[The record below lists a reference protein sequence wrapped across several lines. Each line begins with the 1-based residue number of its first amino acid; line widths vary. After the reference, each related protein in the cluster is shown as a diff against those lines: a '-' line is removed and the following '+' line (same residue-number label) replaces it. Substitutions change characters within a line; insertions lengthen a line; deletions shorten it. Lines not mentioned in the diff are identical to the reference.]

1 MARNLSCGCLCHGSN
16 GNRIGD
22 EYFSCKGCYAANHM
36 DHLPRKVVQTK
47 PVAKGPRKPR
57 PVGKDA
63 VIKAAAK
70 AIMNDLADAATKVK
84 YEFVQKTAGTSS
96 MTVPV
101 APTKK
106 FTPEQA
112 DRVTVALKDAMEA
125 VHVCGDG
132 EFCKHE

>member
-22 EYFSCKGCYAANHM
+22 EYFSCKGCYSANHM

-57 PVGKDA
+57 APRPTGADA
-63 VIKAAAK
+63 VIHAAAK
-70 AIMNDLADAATKVK
+70 AIMNDLADAAAAVK
-84 YEFVQKTAGTSS
+84 
-96 MTVPV
+96 
-101 APTKK
+101 PTIIKQ

-112 DRVTVALKDAMEA
+112 DRITVALKETMEA